1 MYRGDQGFCSRKC
14 RDKQVKLDQIKEAE
28 ESNLIFHLNNS
39 YNSSRRRRQLKA
51 APLLQI
57 CSSDGNISAKT
68 NTMMNSSDTASNHRQ
83 GGGRSI
89 PRRRPVPVQYYYN
102 RPLPLPPHQRLGY
115 MNRRRQLAR

>member
-1 MYRGDQGFCSRKC
+1 MYRGDQGFCSRQC
-14 RDKQVKLDQIKEAE
+14 RDKQVKLDEIKEAE
-28 ESNLIFHLNNS
+28 ESNLIFHLSNS

-68 NTMMNSSDTASNHRQ
+68 NTMSSSD
-83 GGGRSI
+83 I